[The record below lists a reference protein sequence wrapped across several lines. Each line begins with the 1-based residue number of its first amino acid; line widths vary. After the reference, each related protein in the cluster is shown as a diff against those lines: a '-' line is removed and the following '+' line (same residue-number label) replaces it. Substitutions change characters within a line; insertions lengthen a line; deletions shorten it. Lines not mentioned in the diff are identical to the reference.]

1 MAKRKRF
8 FQKRQTVDSKPAEI
22 EKVSEN
28 IQPAQ
33 DDIVKEYE
41 EKKEIENKKTK
52 DASTSSFKP
61 AGIIKYVYLIAFF
74 ALLAGILAP
83 IVDPYESQTT
93 IENSY
98 KGIGILFVGLVGG
111 ILIFKSTRSIQN
123 SKTDTRWWYAI
134 QNRTTFLIIGFAL
147 LIVCSVFMAE
157 FSENSFFDGLF
168 E

>member
-1 MAKRKRF
+1 MVKRKRF
-8 FQKRQTVDSKPAEI
+8 FKEEQTVDSKPAEI

-52 DASTSSFKP
+52 DTSFSIKST
-61 AGIIKYVYLIAFF
+61 GIIKYVYLIAFF
-74 ALLAGILAP
+74 ALLAGIMAP

-93 IENSY
+93 VENSF

-134 QNRTTFLIIGFAL
+134 QTGQPFL
-147 LIVCSVFMAE
+147 S
-157 FSENSFFDGLF
+157 
-168 E
+168 

>member
-28 IQPAQ
+28 IQPTQ

-52 DASTSSFKP
+52 DASTSSFNP
-61 AGIIKYVYLIAFF
+61 IGIIKYVYLIIFF
-74 ALLAGILAP
+74 AFLAGIMAP
-83 IVDPYESQTT
+83 IVDPLETGATFEESF
-93 IENSY
+93 
-98 KGIGILFVGLVGG
+98 KGIGILFVGLAGG
-111 ILIFKSTRSIQN
+111 ILIFKAITSIEN
-123 SKTDTRWWYAI
+123 KM
-134 QNRTTFLIIGFAL
+134 TFLIIGFAL
-147 LIVCSVFMAE
+147 LIICSVFMAE
-157 FSENSFFDGLF
+157 FSDNSFFSTFF

>member
-8 FQKRQTVDSKPAEI
+8 FQKRQTVDSEPAEI

-61 AGIIKYVYLIAFF
+61 TGIIKYVYLILFF
-74 ALLAGILAP
+74 GLLAGIMAP
-83 IVDPYESQTT
+83 IVNPLETGATLDES
-93 IENSY
+93 II
-98 KGIGILFVGLVGG
+98 GIGILFVGLVGG
-111 ILIFKSTRSIQN
+111 ILIFKSTTSVE
-123 SKTDTRWWYAI
+123 
-134 QNRTTFLIIGFAL
+134 NRTTFVIIGIAL
-147 LIVCSVFMAE
+147 MIISAAFIAE
-157 FSENSFFDGLF
+157 LANTSFFGDLF
-168 E
+168 G

>member
-8 FQKRQTVDSKPAEI
+8 FQKRQTVDSKPADT

-28 IQPAQ
+28 VQPIQ

-93 IENSY
+93 VENSY
-98 KGIGILFVGLVGG
+98 KGISVLFVGLVGG
-111 ILIFKSTRSIQN
+111 ILIFKSTTSVE
-123 SKTDTRWWYAI
+123 
-134 QNRTTFLIIGFAL
+134 NRMTFLIVGFAL
-147 LIVCSVFMAE
+147 LIICSVFMAE
-157 FSENSFFDGLF
+157 FSNNSFFSTF
-168 E
+168 FK

>member
-1 MAKRKRF
+1 MVKRKRF
-8 FQKRQTVDSKPAEI
+8 FEKRQTVDSKPAEI

-28 IQPAQ
+28 IQPTQ

-61 AGIIKYVYLIAFF
+61 AGIIKYVYLIVFF
-74 ALLAGILAP
+74 ALLAGIMAP
-83 IVDPYESQTT
+83 IVNPLETGATFEESF
-93 IENSY
+93 

-123 SKTDTRWWYAI
+123 
-134 QNRTTFLIIGFAL
+134 RTTFLIIGFAL
-147 LIVCSVFMAE
+147 LIVCSVFMDE
-157 FSENSFFDGLF
+157 FSDNSFFDGLF

>member
-1 MAKRKRF
+1 M
-8 FQKRQTVDSKPAEI
+8 
-22 EKVSEN
+22 
-28 IQPAQ
+28 
-33 DDIVKEYE
+33 
-41 EKKEIENKKTK
+41 
-52 DASTSSFKP
+52 
-61 AGIIKYVYLIAFF
+61 
-74 ALLAGILAP
+74 LAGILAP

-123 SKTDTRWWYAI
+123 
-134 QNRTTFLIIGFAL
+134 RTTFLIIGFAL

-157 FSENSFFDGLF
+157 FAYNSFFGDLF

>member
-52 DASTSSFKP
+52 DASTSSFNP
-61 AGIIKYVYLIAFF
+61 IGIIKYVYLIIFF
-74 ALLAGILAP
+74 AFLAGIMAP
-83 IVDPYESQTT
+83 IVDPLETGATFEESF
-93 IENSY
+93 
-98 KGIGILFVGLVGG
+98 KGIGILFVGLAGG
-111 ILIFKSTRSIQN
+111 ILIFKAITSIEN
-123 SKTDTRWWYAI
+123 KM
-134 QNRTTFLIIGFAL
+134 TFLIIGFAL
-147 LIVCSVFMAE
+147 LIICSVFMAE
-157 FSENSFFDGLF
+157 FSDNSFFSTFF